1 MCRLMPGTKLN
12 ISLLASDL
20 QLSLGAVREALAML
34 QSEALVVAEAQ
45 RGFHVS
51 PVSEKELR
59 SITQARIEVE
69 KWCLASAI
77 AHGDI
82 HWESRVVASMHRL
95 SHLGQTHPTG
105 ELQEKWAQEHAEFHH
120 ALASGCDN
128 EWLLRM
134 RATLYEQS
142 ERYRWLS
149 VTPKT
154 QDRDVLG
161 EHQNLM
167 ACTLKRDTASALTI
181 LEKHLNETA
190 QSLLASNGLD
200 LMNR

>member
-1 MCRLMPGTKLN
+1 
-12 ISLLASDL
+12 
-20 QLSLGAVREALAML
+20 ML
-34 QSEALVVAEAQ
+34 QTEALVVAEAQ

-77 AHGDI
+77 AHGDLD
-82 HWESRVVASMHRL
+82 WESRVVAAMHRL
-95 SHLGQTHPTG
+95 SHFGQAHPTG
-105 ELQEKWAQEHAEFHH
+105 EHQEKWAQEHAEFHH

-149 VTPKT
+149 VSP
-154 QDRDVLG
+154 QSQERDVLG
-161 EHQNLM
+161 EHQSLM
-167 ACTLKRDTASALTI
+167 AFTLKRDTAGATAV
-181 LEKHLNETA
+181 LERHLNETA
-190 QSLLASNGLD
+190 QRLLASGFLAREE
-200 LMNR
+200 LASR